1 MMRNYAQLWLSS
13 IAVAALI
20 ASAGAQTWDETA
32 NGGGDAGDLPATAQ
46 TVGTA
51 LGPLTAITGSIA
63 SSTDVDMYKIIIKDP
78 TTFKA
83 WTTGALADT
92 QLWLFDS
99 LGNALWHNDDRPGDV
114 VQPGQGSLQSYIG
127 PGSAAANYRQS
138 TGANTT
144 QGADGSA
151 AWWGWPTLGPGI
163 YYIAISAYNRDPR
176 DSGGDPVIFSP
187 TTSPFNR
194 IYRSDDT
201 DPNRVVAS
209 WTGTGGTGAY
219 TINLVSANM
228 VPEPA
233 SMVALGAGLVG
244 LLGLRRRRKA

>member
-1 MMRNYAQLWLSS
+1 MSRHAQLWLSS

-20 ASAGAQTWDETA
+20 VSAGAQTWDEFA

-78 TTFKA
+78 TTFRA

-92 QLWLFDS
+92 QLWLFDEF
-99 LGNALWHNDDRPGDV
+99 GNALWHNDDRFTAL
-114 VQPGQGSLQSYIG
+114 PGQGLYHSAIG
-127 PGSAAANYRQS
+127 FGFDASAYRQS
-138 TGANTT
+138 TGANAT

-176 DSGGDPVIFSP
+176 DSGGGPVIFSP
-187 TTSPFNR
+187 TSSPFNR
-194 IYRSDDT
+194 IYRSDPT
-201 DPNRVVAS
+201 DPDRVVAS

-219 TINLVSANM
+219 TINLESASM